1 MPPTPL
7 KSSLR
12 GLRAWWEHQVLFEP
26 KDWIQ
31 VEVTTRCNAACIYC
45 PRTVYRDSWRNR
57 SLPLALYERLVPAFG
72 KTGLVYLQ
80 GWGEP
85 LLHPDLP
92 AMVAMAKAAGS
103 RVGTTTNGVL
113 LDASLARRLVESEL
127 DVITF
132 SLAGTTAASNDRIR
146 AGTRMEIVL
155 EKIALLEAVKRQC
168 ASSTP
173 AVHIAY
179 MLLASG
185 MTEIQRL
192 PGLLAHSHAAQVV
205 VSVLDF
211 EPCRSLAGEV
221 VHLDTQARR
230 AEVETVFTELR
241 AAGRTVGLEI
251 HTPRGEP
258 IENRD
263 SCSENI
269 QRALVVSA
277 AGEVSPC
284 VLTNLPVAPGHHCAD
299 GQNRPNRRLI
309 FGNIRRSLLPVI
321 WRNSE
326 YVGWRAAHAAG
337 EVAAPCAGCSK
348 RLR

>member
-1 MPPTPL
+1 MSHTP
-7 KSSLR
+7 KTPFIQ
-12 GLRAWWEHQVLFEP
+12 GLRAWWEHHVLFEA

-31 VEVTTRCNAACIYC
+31 VEVTSRCNAACIYC

-92 AMVAMAKAAGS
+92 AMVEMAKAAGS
-103 RVGTTTNGVL
+103 RVGTTTNGML
-113 LDASLARRLVESEL
+113 LDASLAKSLVKSGL

-132 SLAGTTAASNDRIR
+132 SLASTTAASNDRIR
-146 AGTRMEIVL
+146 AGTRMADVL
-155 EKIALLEAVKRQC
+155 EKIALLETVKRQC

-185 MTEIQRL
+185 MDEIQRL
-192 PGLLAHSHAAQVV
+192 PGLLAHSHVAQVV

-251 HTPRGEP
+251 HTPRSEP
-258 IENRD
+258 IEGRD

-284 VLTNLPVAPGHHCAD
+284 VLTNLPVAARHHYVES
-299 GQNRPNRRLI
+299 QNRPNRRLI
-309 FGNIRRSLLPVI
+309 FGNIRRTLLPAI
-321 WRNSE
+321 WRHAE
-326 YVGWRAAHAAG
+326 YVDWRAAHAAG